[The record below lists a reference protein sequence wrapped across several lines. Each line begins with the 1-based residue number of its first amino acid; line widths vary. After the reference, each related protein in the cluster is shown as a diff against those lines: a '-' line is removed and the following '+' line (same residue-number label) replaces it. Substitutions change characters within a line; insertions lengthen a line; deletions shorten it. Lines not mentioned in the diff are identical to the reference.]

1 VLERGIGNFLEGSPF
16 SRNAFVYRPC
26 WKLLPAAL
34 CGVVAHR
41 HTHTHTRTHTYTHKK
56 THMHMHTCMDAS
68 THNTHTHTHT
78 HQGPYFARNTYTHT
92 RDPTF
97 LDNLRQL
104 QPDLCITAAYGNIL
118 PQAFLDTPAHGTL
131 NVHPSLLP
139 KCVGFVFMCV
149 CVLCACCVCGCLCA
163 CANAGVHVFQCVVCA
178 LFPLA
183 CLLKY

>member
-1 VLERGIGNFLEGSPF
+1 MLERGIGNFLEGSPF

-78 HQGPYFARNTYTHT
+78 HT
-92 RDPTF
+92 RDP
-97 LDNLRQL
+97 
-104 QPDLCITAAYGNIL
+104 IL
-118 PQAFLDTPAHGTL
+118 HEIHIHTPGTL
-131 NVHPSLLP
+131 LSWIIYASCSLICASRLPMATSYPKPSWTHLH
-139 KCVGFVFMCV
+139 M
-149 CVLCACCVCGCLCA
+149 A
-163 CANAGVHVFQCVVCA
+163 H
-178 LFPLA
+178 
-183 CLLKY
+183 